1 MSAQTINTNL
11 DKAVFEAESFFSK
24 YLADVQT
31 IIDQYKQETD
41 QATIARMAHEIK
53 ALREKINRELD
64 RKSREYA
71 QEQEADFLTA
81 QLPF

>member
-1 MSAQTINTNL
+1 MSAQAINTNL
-11 DKAVFEAESFFSK
+11 DKAVFEAQSFFSK

-53 ALREKINRELD
+53 ALREKNG
-64 RKSREYA
+64 
-71 QEQEADFLTA
+71 
-81 QLPF
+81 

>member
-1 MSAQTINTNL
+1 MSAQTIHTNL
-11 DKAVFEAESFFSK
+11 DKAVFEAQTYFSK

-53 ALREKINRELD
+53 ALREKNG
-64 RKSREYA
+64 
-71 QEQEADFLTA
+71 
-81 QLPF
+81 

>member
-11 DKAVFEAESFFSK
+11 DKAVFEAQSFFSK

-53 ALREKINRELD
+53 ALREKNG
-64 RKSREYA
+64 
-71 QEQEADFLTA
+71 
-81 QLPF
+81 

>member
-11 DKAVFEAESFFSK
+11 DKAVFEAQSFFTQ
-24 YLADVQT
+24 YLADIQT

-53 ALREKINRELD
+53 ALREKNG
-64 RKSREYA
+64 
-71 QEQEADFLTA
+71 
-81 QLPF
+81 